1 MKVKVFTK
9 NQNGKIE
16 FTEDELRKLLDEIYN
31 EGYWDGKG
39 NNYIYTTPYYT
50 RTYPYT
56 LCSTSTATSTI
67 SNTSVDC
74 SNELKT
80 TLNTEGE
87 INK

>member
-9 NQNGKIE
+9 NQKGKIE

-39 NNYIYTTPYYT
+39 NNYFYTTPSYT
-50 RTYPYT
+50 YTYPYT
-56 LCSTSTATSTI
+56 VTATA
-67 SNTSVDC
+67 TSVDC

>member
-31 EGYWDGKG
+31 EGYADGYTNGSKG
-39 NNYIYTTPYYT
+39 NYIYTTPY
-50 RTYPYT
+50 RYPYT
-56 LCSTSTATSTI
+56 VYSTSTSA
-67 SNTSVDC
+67 TSVDC

>member
-39 NNYIYTTPYYT
+39 NNYIYTTPY
-50 RTYPYT
+50 T
-56 LCSTSTATSTI
+56 LYSTSA
-67 SNTSVDC
+67 TSVDC

-87 INK
+87 TSK

>member
-39 NNYIYTTPYYT
+39 NNFFYTTPYTHTY
-50 RTYPYT
+50 TYPYT
-56 LCSTSTATSTI
+56 LCSTSA
-67 SNTSVDC
+67 TSVDC

>member
-39 NNYIYTTPYYT
+39 NSYIYTTPYTY
-50 RTYPYT
+50 TYPYT
-56 LCSTSTATSTI
+56 IHSTSTSA
-67 SNTSVDC
+67 TSVDC

-80 TLNTEGE
+80 ALDTEGE

>member
-39 NNYIYTTPYYT
+39 NSYIYTTPYI

-56 LCSTSTATSTI
+56 LCSTST
-67 SNTSVDC
+67 TSVNC

-87 INK
+87 VNK

>member
-39 NNYIYTTPYYT
+39 NNYSYIYTTPYT
-50 RTYPYT
+50 HTYPYT
-56 LCSTSTATSTI
+56 LCSTST
-67 SNTSVDC
+67 TSVDC

-87 INK
+87 TNK

>member
-16 FTEDELRKLLDEIYN
+16 FTEEELRKLLDEIYN

-39 NNYIYTTPYYT
+39 NNYFYTTPSYIH
-50 RTYPYT
+50 TYPYT
-56 LCSTSTATSTI
+56 LCSTSTTT
-67 SNTSVDC
+67 TSVDC

-80 TLNTEGE
+80 ALNTEGE
-87 INK
+87 TNK

>member
-31 EGYWDGKG
+31 EGYWNGKG
-39 NNYIYTTPYYT
+39 NNYIYTTPYTY
-50 RTYPYT
+50 TYPYT
-56 LCSTSTATSTI
+56 LCSTST
-67 SNTSVDC
+67 TSVDC

-80 TLNTEGE
+80 ALNTEGE

>member
-39 NNYIYTTPYYT
+39 NNYIYTTPYTHTY
-50 RTYPYT
+50 TYPYT
-56 LCSTSTATSTI
+56 VYSTSTSA
-67 SNTSVDC
+67 TSVDC

>member
-39 NNYIYTTPYYT
+39 NNYIYTTPYT

-56 LCSTSTATSTI
+56 F
-67 SNTSVDC
+67 TSVGC

-80 TLNTEGE
+80 ALNTEGE
-87 INK
+87 TNK

>member
-1 MKVKVFTK
+1 MRMKVKVFTK

-39 NNYIYTTPYYT
+39 NSYTYTTPYIY
-50 RTYPYT
+50 TYPHTRY
-56 LCSTSTATSTI
+56 STST
-67 SNTSVDC
+67 TSVDC